1 MRRPLTIMERRFPN
15 TSMVDQHS
23 VDIDA
28 NERELRSKVDRRN
41 VLEYTFIGTDLEPIS
56 HALRRKPVG
65 VAIVYQSDTASI
77 SGDKDQWTKEK
88 IYMKSS
94 VAGITAKLQLL

>member
-15 TSMVDQHS
+15 TSLVDQHS
-23 VDIDA
+23 VDLDA

-41 VLEYTFIGTDLEPIS
+41 VLEYTFIGTDLEAIS

-65 VAIVYQSDTASI
+65 VSVVYQSAAASI
-77 SGDKDQWTKEK
+77 SGDNAQWTKEK
-88 IYMKSS
+88 IYMRSS
-94 VAGITAKLQLL
+94 VAGITVKLQLL